1 MLSYQISLQ
10 EIFGNAMNSRTI
22 TSENR
27 EAIQNIIWNSPLTKE
42 ENAIINRLFYHLRRG
57 FLKFVD

>member
-10 EIFGNAMNSRTI
+10 EVFGDAMNSRII
-22 TSENR
+22 TAENR

-42 ENAIINRLFYHLRRG
+42 ENAIINRLFYNVRRG